1 MHTAGLAFFDVMR
14 SLRFSFTFLWVLFAA
29 SFCFGQTAYETY
41 SNARF
46 EYDLKYPA
54 DIFTPQEEAQN
65 SDGRAFHSKDGNAK
79 VLVWGQYNALFKT
92 LKTAYNADLRS
103 HPKGVSYKALLKDGY
118 VISGVSGGKIFY
130 QKTMLNGKDG
140 DGGAVFATFLIEYKA
155 ADKTKFDPIVRKMA
169 ASFKFN

>member
-1 MHTAGLAFFDVMR
+1 MR
-14 SLRFSFTFLWVLFAA
+14 ISSVSLTFLVLILLG
-29 SFCFGQTAYETY
+29 SIVYGQANYESY
-41 SNARF
+41 SNTRF

-54 DIFTPQEEAQN
+54 DLFTPQEESQN
-65 SDGRAFHSKDGNAK
+65 GDGRAYLSKDGTAK

-92 LKTAYNADLRS
+92 LKTAYNADLKN
-103 HPKGVSYKALLKDGY
+103 HPKGVSYKTLLKDGY
-118 VISGVSGGKIFY
+118 VISGTSGGKIFY

-155 ADKTKFDPIVRKMA
+155 ADKAKFDSVVRKMA

>member
-1 MHTAGLAFFDVMR
+1 MR
-14 SLRFSFTFLWVLFAA
+14 ISVVSFTFIAVLLLGSFA
-29 SFCFGQTAYETY
+29 FGQANYETY

-46 EYDLKYPA
+46 EYALTYPA

-65 SDGRAFHSKDGNAK
+65 GDGRAFLTKDGTAK

-92 LKTAYNADLRS
+92 LKTAYNTDLKS

-118 VISGVSGGKIFY
+118 VISGTSGGKIFY
-130 QKTMLNGKDG
+130 QETLLNGKDD
-140 DGGAVFATFLIEYKA
+140 DGGAVFATFLIEYDATDKA
-155 ADKTKFDPIVRKMA
+155 KFDPIVRKMA